1 VLVVR
6 TGTGFSEPVVYTD
19 NIAMIFLLILSVAD
33 VRNKDLSGSRNSELK
48 AFVLRPEFV
57 SSALFRRCDTLT
69 FRGGF
74 CCHGLVHN
82 PPIRCFQHRVILH
95 DR

>member
-6 TGTGFSEPVVYTD
+6 TGTGLDEPIVCTD
-19 NIAMIFLLILSVAD
+19 NIAMIFLFILSVAD
-33 VRNKDLSGSRNSELK
+33 VRNKNSAGSRNSELK
-48 AFVLRPEFV
+48 AFVPCSEFI
-57 SSALFRRCDTLT
+57 SSALFGWGDTLT

-74 CCHGLVHN
+74 RCHGLVHN